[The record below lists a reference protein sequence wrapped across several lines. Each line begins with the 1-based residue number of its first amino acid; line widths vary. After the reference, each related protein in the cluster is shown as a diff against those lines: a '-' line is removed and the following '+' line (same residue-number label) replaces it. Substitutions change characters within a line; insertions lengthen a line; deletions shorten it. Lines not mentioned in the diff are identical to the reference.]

1 MKKGKRILA
10 IAGIILL
17 VSLYLI
23 TLICAITD
31 NTATMRVFMASIFAS
46 VVIPVLLWAYSF
58 IYRKKKKN
66 ADEEKQKAEDFRM
79 EHPEGNRSLKDKAN
93 LNTDSK

>member
-31 NTATMRVFMASIFAS
+31 NTATMRVFMASVFAS
-46 VVIPVLLWAYSF
+46 VVIPVLLWA
-58 IYRKKKKN
+58 
-66 ADEEKQKAEDFRM
+66 
-79 EHPEGNRSLKDKAN
+79 
-93 LNTDSK
+93 